1 MTARVAGW
9 VADIPRN
16 AERARRFVGTFSA
29 AELARDEVRLYG
41 TLHALTLIGEAA
53 KRVPAQTRRRFV
65 EIPWKA
71 MSGLRDVIIHQYDEL
86 DVEAIHR
93 TATQDVQLLLDRLP
107 EVITVLEPPKGG

>member
-1 MTARVAGW
+1 
-9 VADIPRN
+9 
-16 AERARRFVGTFSA
+16 
-29 AELARDEVRLYG
+29 
-41 TLHALTLIGEAA
+41 
-53 KRVPAQTRRRFV
+53 
-65 EIPWKA
+65 